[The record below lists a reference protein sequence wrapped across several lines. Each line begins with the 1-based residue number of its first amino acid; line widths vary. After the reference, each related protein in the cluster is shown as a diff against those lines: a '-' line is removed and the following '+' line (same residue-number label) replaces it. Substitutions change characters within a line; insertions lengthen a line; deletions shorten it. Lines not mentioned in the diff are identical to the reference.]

1 MGEQGA
7 GGRGLGGRDRTP
19 ETACRCHGCSGREG
33 RFRRRECAHFR
44 SFELWG
50 HSCSSL
56 FFDHDDEPSWSF
68 PSYKKSSSFFLE
80 AATRCPART
89 RPIASRSAV
98 AAPDATSTRAPRWA
112 AITASAVT
120 GPREPSSTP
129 GGTAGH
135 GRSPAPRGGGVGGTR
150 GAATGVG
157 GQQRRDGGEG
167 QVGPVWGGSTMV
179 AAVAQLLLQL

>member
-1 MGEQGA
+1 MGARAVKADFVAENVLIIVRLSSGDTVVRRFSSTMTTSRH
-7 GGRGLGGRDRTP
+7 GR
-19 ETACRCHGCSGREG
+19 
-33 RFRRRECAHFR
+33 
-44 SFELWG
+44 
-50 HSCSSL
+50 SL
-56 FFDHDDEPSWSF
+56 HA
-68 PSYKKSSSFFLE
+68 KKVVFFFLE

-157 GQQRRDGGEG
+157 VQQRRDGGEG

-179 AAVAQLLLQL
+179 AAVTQLLLQL